1 MDEKELREKVFR
13 EIQTN
18 LKMGFENCA
27 CLGRQALID
36 DGFGVYTEKMVKMI
50 ENIILNPDKRV

>member
-1 MDEKELREKVFR
+1 MSIEEKELREKIFK
-13 EIQTN
+13 ELEMN

-36 DGFGVYTEKMVKMI
+36 DGFGVYTEKMVRMVK
-50 ENIILNPDKRV
+50 NLIIKE